1 VRVYRVF
8 PHDPTALAGQP
19 GHAEY
24 VPMLQG
30 GGRLDNPGQYSV
42 RYFAESPAGAVG
54 ERFGELAHWVPAMFR
69 QPSREGRERR
79 LALATFELP
88 ASVRILDLDDAAVL
102 LERDLRPTDVV
113 RRNPA
118 VTRAWAL
125 RIHQESSGRSS
136 GGSSAR
142 SSGGTS
148 GRGGRRW
155 DGVRWWSW
163 YRAEWPIVGIWDGAV
178 ELLDVQPL
186 TLSHPSVH
194 EAAGLLARVLG
205 R

>member
-8 PHDPTALAGQP
+8 PHDPQALPGQP
-19 GHAEY
+19 GHAEF
-24 VPMLQG
+24 VPALQG
-30 GGRLDNPGQYSV
+30 AGRLDNPGQYSV
-42 RYFAESPAGAVG
+42 RYFAESGAGAVG

-69 QPSREGRERR
+69 QPARDGRERR

-113 RRNPA
+113 RRNQA

-125 RIHQESSGRSS
+125 RIHQERGR
-136 GGSSAR
+136 
-142 SSGGTS
+142 
-148 GRGGRRW
+148 RGPRW

-163 YRAEWPIVGIWDGAV
+163 YRAEWPIVGMWEGTV
-178 ELLDVQPL
+178 ELVDVQAL
-186 TLSHPSVH
+186 TLSHPSVQ
-194 EAAGLLARVLG
+194 EAASLMARVLG

>member
-1 VRVYRVF
+1 MRVHRVF
-8 PHDPTALAGQP
+8 PYDPTAQPGQP
-19 GHAEY
+19 GHATY
-24 VPMLQG
+24 APTLQG

-42 RYFAESPAGAVG
+42 RYFAESGAGAVG

-69 QPSREGRERR
+69 QPSRAGRERR

-102 LERDLRPTDVV
+102 LERKLRPTDVV
-113 RRNPA
+113 RRNPM

-125 RIHQESSGRSS
+125 QIHQEKS
-136 GGSSAR
+136 GGSR
-142 SSGGTS
+142 RGP
-148 GRGGRRW
+148 GGRRW

-163 YRAEWPIVGIWDGAV
+163 YRAEWPIVGIWEGEVDLV
-178 ELLDVQPL
+178 DVQPL
-186 TLSHPSVH
+186 TLSHPAVQ
-194 EAAGLLARVLG
+194 EAAGLLARVVS